1 LHSEIKNQASRIM
14 TFKADC
20 KKVQELLSTAPG
32 KRTYRERLM
41 VVTQVKILVEMM
53 QAEIKKRT
61 DKERAANDK
70 RTQIIKKALRE
81 LVRGLD
87 RIFEK
92 HEEIGD
98 TAVREEMFMA
108 IHNGFI
114 KPAKSY
120 KLPAKYGM
128 FSEEGNALVHGALRK
143 FLAHPEVLAARKR
156 LCSPEDRLHA
166 FQDSDVETSEGT
178 NIFEYFGSRN
188 KPMA

>member
-1 LHSEIKNQASRIM
+1 M

-20 KKVQELLSTAPG
+20 KKVQELLGTLSG
-32 KRTYRERLM
+32 KKTGRERLM
-41 VVTQVKILVEMM
+41 VITQVKILVEIM

-61 DKERAANDK
+61 DKESAANDK

-92 HEEIGD
+92 HDEIGD

-114 KPAKSY
+114 KPVKTY
-120 KLPAKYGM
+120 NLPAKYGM
-128 FSEEGNALVHGALRK
+128 FSDEGNALVHASLRK
-143 FLAHPEVLAARKR
+143 FLAHPEVVAARKR
-156 LCSPEDRLHA
+156 LSSPEDRLHA
-166 FQDSDVETSEGT
+166 FQDFDVETSEGT